1 MVVLLHEKYTGREG
15 DLQVSR
21 VTSSAP
27 ALYHS
32 LFVCGLKCVLLS
44 STMSLYLSCH
54 LQNSYLN
61 QSARVVVIVI
71 KRHVVKQHL
80 NVSN

>member
-1 MVVLLHEKYTGREG
+1 MVVILHDKYTGREG

-21 VTSSAP
+21 VTSSTP

-32 LFVCGLKCVLLS
+32 LFVYGLKCVLLS

-61 QSARVVVIVI
+61 QSARVVVIV
-71 KRHVVKQHL
+71 VKQ

>member
-1 MVVLLHEKYTGREG
+1 MVVILRDKYTGREG

-32 LFVCGLKCVLLS
+32 LFVYGLKCVLLS
-44 STMSLYLSCH
+44 DIMSLYLSCH

-61 QSARVVVIVI
+61 QSARVVIVI